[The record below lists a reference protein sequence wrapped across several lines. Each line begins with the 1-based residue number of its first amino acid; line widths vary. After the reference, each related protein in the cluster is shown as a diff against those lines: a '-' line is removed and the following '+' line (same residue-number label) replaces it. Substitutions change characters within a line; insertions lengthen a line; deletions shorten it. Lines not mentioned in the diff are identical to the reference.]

1 MIEENKSSM
10 KNSVRRL
17 VIAGIGVLIQIIWVV
32 VLVMRLNQYS
42 QIITLLTVAIE
53 LVLVLAVYSM
63 DTNAAFKLP
72 AQYSDTF
79 SHIRPQFLLYGLLIR
94 HPRSKSLPHHHP
106 EAALP
111 CSGPSMP
118 LNYSLEL
125 LLLKVSS

>member
-17 VIAGIGVLIQIIWVV
+17 IIAGIGVLIQIIWVV

-72 AQYSDTF
+72 WIILITVAPIVGICVFFFVWT
-79 SHIRPQFLLYGLLIR
+79 IRGNK
-94 HPRSKSLPHHHP
+94 KSASTL
-106 EAALP
+106 
-111 CSGPSMP
+111 SQ
-118 LNYSLEL
+118 N
-125 LLLKVSS
+125 